1 MCPAP
6 VPLPDPGQAATFDD
20 LVEQLR
26 SLKVWA
32 GAPSYE
38 RITAGI
44 NAEWAREGR
53 PEAEMARKTTVV
65 DCFRSGR
72 KRLNADLVIAIV
84 RALHS
89 DQGYVAQWRQALRV
103 VAGEVVMAAQVR
115 VHDELPGGEPGFV
128 GRETELARLR
138 EAVAGGSVVISALE
152 GMAGVGKTQL
162 ALRAA
167 ARLAGA
173 HSRVLFVD
181 LRGFDPKL
189 PPAAPSAVLD
199 GFLRLLGMPG
209 TEVPH
214 DLPSL
219 VGAYRERATGVLVVL
234 DNAADEEQVRHLL
247 PRTPGSVAIITSR
260 RSLAGLPAVTCLEL
274 AVLTAAE
281 AVAFLEHAVGHLSLG
296 NDPKALSR
304 IAERCGFLPLALTL
318 IVGHIRAVEG
328 WTLTDHADRLDDRH
342 QRQRLDDGVQLA
354 LNASYQR
361 LPEDRRSALRLVA
374 LHPTGEFDEYGAA
387 ALTGWDLDDTRV
399 HLEGLRRDH
408 LLQRVSGRYSFH
420 DLVREYA
427 AERASDEDPPSVRQA
442 ARSNLA
448 GYLLATASLA
458 MDVCYPGDT
467 RRRPRVEAAKTAT
480 PDLTDPDAAL
490 TWLEAEHP
498 ALITSVEVGEP
509 LHSVQLSLT
518 VFRHLN
524 RDRWS
529 TALAMSTKALSAA
542 RSLADPVLTARTL
555 HDVTAALLELGRPE
569 DAVPVLE
576 EAAELLRTTEDRDGE
591 IRTLVLLGVTSTRLG
606 QFREAADHYHRALEL
621 NEATGDR
628 AVEAHALV
636 NLGAVEERL
645 GLNPSA
651 ARHLERARRL
661 YADMGDVDGEAW
673 AISGLASVEIEL
685 GRYDSALEH
694 FTRILDIH
702 RQRGDAD
709 SEAWCLQGF
718 GLLYS
723 RWGQRD
729 RAVQA
734 YTQALAMF
742 RELGDRTGELY
753 VLNGLGEATDDVTLL
768 TEALTLATELSSVDQ
783 QARAHAGLG
792 HALGSREHYE
802 RAVELYS
809 RLAMPEAEPL
819 RALLAT
825 AL

>member
-219 VGAYRERATGVLVVL
+219 VGAYRERAAGVLVVL

-247 PRTPGSVAIITSR
+247 PGAPGSVAIITSR
-260 RSLAGLPAVTCLEL
+260 RSLTGLPAVTHLEL
-274 AVLTAAE
+274 AVFTAAE
-281 AVAFLEHAVGHLSLG
+281 AVAFLEHAVGHLPLG

-354 LNASYQR
+354 LDASYQR
-361 LPEDRRSALRLVA
+361 LPEDRRRVLRLVA

-387 ALTGWDLDDTRV
+387 ALTGRDLDKTRV
-399 HLEGLRRDH
+399 HLEGLCRDH
-408 LLQRVSGRYSFH
+408 LLQCASGRYSFH

-427 AERASDEDPPSVRQA
+427 SERASDEDPPSVRQA

-448 GYLLATASLA
+448 DYLLATASLA

-498 ALITSVEVGEP
+498 ALVTSVEVGEP

-529 TALAMSTKALSAA
+529 TALAMSTRALSAA

-569 DAVPVLE
+569 EAVPVLE

-591 IRTLVLLGVTSTRLG
+591 IRTLVLLGVTGTRLG
-606 QFREAADHYHRALEL
+606 RFREAADHYYRALEL
-621 NEATGDR
+621 NEATGDQ

-651 ARHLERARRL
+651 ARHLEQAQRL
-661 YADMGDVDGEAW
+661 YAEMGDVDGEAW

-702 RQRGDAD
+702 RQRGDVD

-768 TEALTLATELSSVDQ
+768 TEALALATELSSADQ

-802 RAVELYS
+802 QAVELYS

>member
-6 VPLPDPGQAATFDD
+6 APLPDPGQAVTLDD
-20 LVEQLR
+20 LVERLR
-26 SLKVWA
+26 LLKVWA

-38 RITAGI
+38 RITARI

-72 KRLNADLVIAIV
+72 KRLNTDLVIAIV
-84 RALHS
+84 RTLHP
-89 DQGYVAQWRQALRV
+89 DQGYVAQWRQALRA
-103 VAGEVVMAAQVR
+103 VAGEIVMAAQVR
-115 VHDELPGGEPGFV
+115 VHDELPGGEPDFV
-128 GRETELARLR
+128 GRETELARLN
-138 EAVAGGSVVISALE
+138 EALAGGSVVISALE

-167 ARLAGA
+167 KQLAA
-173 HSRVLFVD
+173 VHPRVLFVD
-181 LRGFDPKL
+181 LRGFDPKQ
-189 PPAAPSAVLD
+189 PPADPSAVLD
-199 GFLRLLGMPG
+199 GFLRLLGVPG

-247 PRTPGSVAIITSR
+247 PGAPGSVAIITSR
-260 RSLAGLPAVTCLEL
+260 RSLTGLPAVTRLEL
-274 AVLTAAE
+274 AVFTAAE

-296 NDPKALSR
+296 NDPKSLSR
-304 IAERCGFLPLALTL
+304 IAERCGYLPLALNL

-342 QRQRLDDGVQLA
+342 RRQRLDDGVQLA
-354 LNASYQR
+354 LDASYQR
-361 LPEDRRSALRLVA
+361 LPEARRRVLRLVA

-387 ALTGWDLDDTRV
+387 ALTGQDLDDTRV
-399 HLEGLRRDH
+399 HLEGLRGDH
-408 LLQRVSGRYSFH
+408 LLQCASGRYAFH

-427 AERASDEDPPSVRQA
+427 AERTSDEDPPSVRQA
-442 ARSNLA
+442 ARASLA
-448 GYLLATASLA
+448 SHLLATASLA
-458 MDVCYPGDT
+458 MDVRYPADAH
-467 RRRPRVEAAKTAT
+467 RRPRVEAAKTAT
-480 PDLTDPDAAL
+480 PELTDPDDAL

-509 LHSVQLSLT
+509 LHAVQLSLT

-529 TALAMSTKALSAA
+529 TALTMSTRALSAA
-542 RSLADPVLTARTL
+542 RSLGDPVLIARTL

-576 EAAELLRTTEDRDGE
+576 QAAELLRTTDDREGE
-591 IRTLVLLGVTSTRLG
+591 VRTLVLLGVTDTRLG
-606 QFREAADHYHRALEL
+606 RFREAAGHYYRALEL
-621 NEATGDR
+621 NKATGDL

-636 NLGAVEERL
+636 NLGAAEERL
-645 GLNPSA
+645 GLNSSA
-651 ARHLERARRL
+651 ARHLERAQRL
-661 YADMGDVDGEAW
+661 YVDMGDVDGEAW
-673 AISGLASVEIEL
+673 AIDGLASVEIEL

-694 FTRILDIH
+694 FTRTLDIH
-702 RQRGDAD
+702 RHRGDVDA
-709 SEAWCLQGF
+709 EAWCVQGF
-718 GLLYS
+718 GLLFS
-723 RWGQRD
+723 RWGKRD
-729 RAVQA
+729 RAVRE
-734 YTQALAMF
+734 YTRALAMF

-753 VLNGLGEATDDVTLL
+753 VLNGLGEATGDVALL
-768 TEALTLATELSSVDQ
+768 TEALTLATELSSVEQ
-783 QARAHAGLG
+783 QARAHTGLG

-802 RAVELYS
+802 QAVELYTQ
-809 RLAMPEAEPL
+809 LAMPEAEPL

-825 AL
+825 AP